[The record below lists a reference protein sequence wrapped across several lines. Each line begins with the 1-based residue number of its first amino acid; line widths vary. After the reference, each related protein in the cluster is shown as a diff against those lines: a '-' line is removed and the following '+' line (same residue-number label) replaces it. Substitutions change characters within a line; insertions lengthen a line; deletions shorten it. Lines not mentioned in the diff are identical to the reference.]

1 VSPTPADSPLDS
13 RLPEAGESAPS
24 RTASADS
31 SQSAVE
37 PAIDPA
43 VEPAVDPAVDPATHP
58 AVAAGAAAVAQTWV
72 HRVRVR
78 YGETDQMGVAHHG
91 SYIAYLEEARTEWMR
106 ALGTAYADLERAGVG
121 LPVRSMSLRYR
132 AAAHYEEEL
141 EVEIRVARLRPVAV
155 TFGYRILRGGT
166 GEVLVEAE
174 VELACVDLSVRPL
187 RPRPLPEGLYEAFKA
202 VHG

>member
-1 VSPTPADSPLDS
+1 MSPTPADSPVDP
-13 RLPEAGESAPS
+13 RRPAAGEPAPS
-24 RTASADS
+24 PAASTLPS
-31 SQSAVE
+31 SPDE
-37 PAIDPA
+37 G
-43 VEPAVDPAVDPATHP
+43 HG
-58 AVAAGAAAVAQTWV
+58 AAGAAATWI

-106 ALGTAYADLERAGVG
+106 ALGSAYADLERAGVG

-141 EVEIRVARLRPVAV
+141 EVEIRVARLRPVAI
-155 TFGYRILRGGT
+155 TFGYRILRSGAS
-166 GEVLVEAE
+166 EVLVEAE

-187 RPRPLPEGLYEAFKA
+187 RPRPLPEGLYQAFKA
-202 VHG
+202 VNR

>member
-1 VSPTPADSPLDS
+1 MGSPVGFEELMQGLRRGCSSTWAASGASRGGAVPRLWGVSSTSPDSPQDPS
-13 RLPEAGESAPS
+13 LPSGG
-24 RTASADS
+24 TY
-31 SQSAVE
+31 
-37 PAIDPA
+37 I
-43 VEPAVDPAVDPATHP
+43 
-58 AVAAGAAAVAQTWV
+58 

-155 TFGYRILRGGT
+155 TFGYRILRRGS

-187 RPRPLPEGLYEAFKA
+187 RPRPLPEGLHEALKA
-202 VHG
+202 VAP